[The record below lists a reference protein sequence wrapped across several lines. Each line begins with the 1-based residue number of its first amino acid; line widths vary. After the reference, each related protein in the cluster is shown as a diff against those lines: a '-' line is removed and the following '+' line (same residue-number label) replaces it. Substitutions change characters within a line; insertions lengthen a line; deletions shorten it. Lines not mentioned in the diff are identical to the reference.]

1 MQEEQEYSEF
11 LADILRKGIELT
23 KKYNA
28 LSVNN
33 KRKFLL
39 YIEPLVCAYGTQRF
53 ISEIDSLFGLRF

>member
-1 MQEEQEYSEF
+1 MQEEQEYSDF

-28 LSVNN
+28 LSINN

-53 ISEIDSLFGLRF
+53 ISEMDSMFGLRF